1 MKNEHFLKFE
11 TNWHAQASFFI
22 VFIFSQI
29 SEIGGTGRSTV
40 GNILAATK
48 PDIIIEVDGDK
59 YTLSTVTPLQSIK
72 VSYTLNQ
79 EYEIEL
85 KKASDHTSMLSFNI
99 LVIITFMGHYNLW
112 QTLSQYNTLSLL
124 LYVIIWNHRSM

>member
-1 MKNEHFLKFE
+1 MHITLSI
-11 TNWHAQASFFI
+11 NWDGFVWSGFVIWLRLLFSFF
-22 VFIFSQI
+22 

-48 PDIIIEVDGDK
+48 PDLIIEVDGDK

-85 KKASDHTSMLSFNI
+85 KKANDHKSLLSFS
-99 LVIITFMGHYNLW
+99 IT
-112 QTLSQYNTLSLL
+112 
-124 LYVIIWNHRSM
+124 

>member
-1 MKNEHFLKFE
+1 MHFTLSINWDGFVWSGFVIWLRLVVWGNEDWDGILHPPYFLF
-11 TNWHAQASFFI
+11 SFF
-22 VFIFSQI
+22 

-48 PDIIIEVDGDK
+48 PDLIIEVDGDK

-85 KKASDHTSMLSFNI
+85 KKANDHTECIFLDYFLCIAYMQF
-99 LVIITFMGHYNLW
+99 
-112 QTLSQYNTLSLL
+112 
-124 LYVIIWNHRSM
+124 